1 MVEFKNIAVE
11 NFSSSNWLE
20 LESLTGQ
27 FDYVNNHPRLLRSLS
42 FGDDDYDGFALQA
55 LMVMFASAPENYS
68 EIELYLSSKSGSG
81 GENISSAKN
90 QGPRIYFQPTTFSIP
105 TEKVDVELLSVMMP
119 FSGSFSNVWS
129 AIKEATENNGIRCE
143 RADNIWKQ
151 SAVIQD
157 IFGLIFQSNI
167 VVCDFTEKNPNVFYE
182 AGIAHTLG
190 KHVIPITQTREDIPF
205 DLQHHRYIHYLDNG
219 EGLADLTHRLSE
231 RISYLRQSQSGEF

>member
-1 MVEFKNIAVE
+1 
-11 NFSSSNWLE
+11 
-20 LESLTGQ
+20 
-27 FDYVNNHPRLLRSLS
+27 
-42 FGDDDYDGFALQA
+42 
-55 LMVMFASAPENYS
+55 
-68 EIELYLSSKSGSG
+68 
-81 GENISSAKN
+81 
-90 QGPRIYFQPTTFSIP
+90 
-105 TEKVDVELLSVMMP
+105 MMP

-129 AIKEATENNGIRCE
+129 AIKEATDNNRIRCE

-157 IFGLIFQSNI
+157 IFGIIFQSNI

-190 KHVIPITQTREDIPF
+190 KHVITITQTREDIPF